1 MPLAAIMTTDTHSK
15 EYAVCYRSEA
25 AGHAGN
31 AYTVGGMCKGSGM
44 IMPNMAT
51 MIAVITTD
59 APVEPAALHALLL
72 STVKQTF
79 NKVTVDSDTS
89 TNDTC
94 IMLASAPL
102 PQMPS
107 LLSRALTP
115 STSWPLPCMRCA
127 RAWRATSPQMARAH
141 PNS

>member
-1 MPLAAIMTTDTHSK
+1 MRATLIRW
-15 EYAVCYRSEA
+15 AVCARL
-25 AGHAGN
+25 GHDHA
-31 AYTVGGMCKGSGM
+31 
-44 IMPNMAT
+44 NMAT

-94 IMLASAPL
+94 IMLASGAAAADAE
-102 PQMPS
+102 
-107 LLSRALTP
+107 LSSRL
-115 STSWPLPCMRCA
+115 RCL
-127 RAWRATSPQMARAH
+127 
-141 PNS
+141 

>member
-1 MPLAAIMTTDTHSK
+1 
-15 EYAVCYRSEA
+15 
-25 AGHAGN
+25 
-31 AYTVGGMCKGSGM
+31 MCKGSGM

-51 MIAVITTD
+51 MIAIITTD

-94 IMLASAPL
+94 IMLASMAPRRRCRAY
-102 PQMPS
+102 S
-107 LLSRALTP
+107 SRAPMLL
-115 STSWPLPCMRCA
+115 TSWHLPCTRCA
-127 RAWRATSPQMARAH
+127 RAWRAILPRW
-141 PNS
+141 